1 MLRRLRTPWLAAFLL
16 LLSPSVGGELL
27 SVLHPCEAQSAGHV
41 HGAAPDHAAHGA
53 PAEDALPDGDPS
65 CTCIG
70 ACQAPAIVA
79 PPTTAVAAIA
89 PHDVVDTPSA
99 VSPLTAV
106 TLASRPLDRLP
117 PTTAPPLA

>member
-1 MLRRLRTPWLAAFLL
+1 MLRRLRAPWLALL
-16 LLSPSVGGELL
+16 LLVLSPPVGGQLL
-27 SVLHPCEAQSAGHV
+27 PLLHPCEAQAAGHV

-53 PAEDALPDGDPS
+53 PAGHDQPHGESA

-70 ACQAPAIVA
+70 ACQAPAVLGS
-79 PPTTAVAAIA
+79 PTTAVASIV
-89 PHDVVDTPSA
+89 PVGVVDTPSA